1 MSKCRGYADIE
12 KNIFKKDLK
21 MEESTRIYDKEVRK
35 EKEIK
40 ALLDKCES
48 WGALRVLYRHFNAS
62 KSANLKP
69 E

>member
-1 MSKCRGYADIE
+1 MERKDGKTLSK
-12 KNIFKKDLK
+12 
-21 MEESTRIYDKEVRK
+21 VRK